1 MTGFLV
7 GFPGIAKT
15 GKYRDRHFQRTD
27 EILYGDVNENLIID
41 IVDLILMINII
52 LGQNTSDIYSFEAA
66 DVNQDGVIDI
76 IDVISVV
83 NMILDN

>member
-1 MTGFLV
+1 MEMSNLNLV
-7 GFPGIAKT
+7 
-15 GKYRDRHFQRTD
+15 
-27 EILYGDVNENLIID
+27 ID

-52 LGQNTSDIYSFEAA
+52 LGQNTSDTYSFEAA

-83 NMILDN
+83 